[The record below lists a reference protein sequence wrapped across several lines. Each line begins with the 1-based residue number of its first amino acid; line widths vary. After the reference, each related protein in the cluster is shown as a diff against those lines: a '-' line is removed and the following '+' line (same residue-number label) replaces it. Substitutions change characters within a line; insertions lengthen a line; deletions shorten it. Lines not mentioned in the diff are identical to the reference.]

1 MRHDESPPSE
11 ALLEQLPQPVRET
24 GSEEQGPH
32 AADLAL
38 LLHEDL
44 KVLVDDGDRE
54 QDPSSR
60 PNGAQEVSQ
69 DREGPDAQPTEGRGC
84 GDVPGEGDT
93 VSSGTPTEPPC
104 EPGGQQAHLGL
115 WDLMP
120 QRPLCCLLESHLLY
134 LVLQAKA
141 LLSRQRPHWP

>member
-69 DREGPDAQPTEGRGC
+69 DREGPDAQPTEGRSC
-84 GDVPGEGDT
+84 GDVPIEFMDH
-93 VSSGTPTEPPC
+93 
-104 EPGGQQAHLGL
+104 GGLSVASHH
-115 WDLMP
+115 
-120 QRPLCCLLESHLLY
+120 HLL
-134 LVLQAKA
+134 LLQ
-141 LLSRQRPHWP
+141 LLCNIFGRGT